1 MERIDNESGRVEAT
15 ASDEAKSASC
25 STTQRTETPMMMCV
39 LREIGLES
47 ESARVSAVTNGFRAP
62 FVRWQPLL
70 VMILNAEAQ
79 GNVLDVTQTLQ
90 EKVCVEMEARCWHE
104 VTQVV
109 VCCFF
114 GMMRRGQTE
123 FVRLH
128 GGRKCTCHT
137 EARMFCWF

>member
-1 MERIDNESGRVEAT
+1 MF
-15 ASDEAKSASC
+15 C
-25 STTQRTETPMMMCV
+25 W
-39 LREIGLES
+39 EIGLES
-47 ESARVSAVTNGFRAP
+47 ESALVSAVTNGFRAP

-90 EKVCVEMEARCWHE
+90 EKVCVEMGARCWRE

-114 GMMRRGQTE
+114 GMMRRGQT
-123 FVRLH
+123 
-128 GGRKCTCHT
+128 
-137 EARMFCWF
+137 